1 MKTSDHDLVKIN
13 NRYTDRIEPW
23 VHYIPIQVD
32 LSDVIDALLFFRGG
46 LLGPGDADDSDTY
59 SEMSFGHHEDLA
71 RKIAKAGR
79 EWSLKYWRREDLTA
93 YMFRLFLEYARVM
106 SKDRERNRFQL

>member
-1 MKTSDHDLVKIN
+1 MND
-13 NRYTDRIEPW
+13 RYTDRIEPW
-23 VHYIPIQVD
+23 VHYVPIQTD
-32 LSDVIDALLFFRGG
+32 LSDLLDALLFFRGG
-46 LLGPGDADDSDTY
+46 LLGPGDADSGSDAN
-59 SEMSFGHHEDLA
+59 SETSFGHHEDLA

-106 SKDRERNRFQL
+106 SKDRDRNRFQL